1 MYFSSPL
8 SQYLEE
14 IGRIPLLTADEEISL
29 GHTVREMVRLKE
41 IPEADRTP
49 AQKKAI
55 KRGMRAKRR
64 MIEANL
70 RLVVTVAK
78 KRDFCTHL
86 SLMDLIQ
93 EGSVGLDRA
102 VEKFDPARGYK
113 FSTYAYWWIRQGIS
127 RATANYEDAIRLP
140 GASRDAMRK
149 IYSFIDDYQLEH
161 GRYPSRAECAAIGG
175 VTVEAL
181 AHYMKH
187 QRGVASLDAT
197 MEEKN
202 GSSGRTSG
210 LANVVFEEDIDPEA
224 RMDRQL
230 RVAQLEQALHILNP
244 KQREVII
251 DAYGLE
257 TGEPKS
263 LQAIAQR
270 TGCSRESVRTIKER
284 AFKKLKI
291 YLSQRS
297 VID

>member
-1 MYFSSPL
+1 MYSTSQL
-8 SQYLEE
+8 SRYLDE
-14 IGRIPLLTADEEISL
+14 IGRIPLLTADEEIALARS
-29 GHTVREMVRLKE
+29 VQRMIEARET
-41 IPEADRTP
+41 PEADRTSQ
-49 AQKKAI
+49 QKKTI
-55 KRGMRAKRR
+55 KRGLRAKKR

-78 KRDFCTHL
+78 KRDFGVHL

-93 EGSVGLDRA
+93 EGSIGLDRA

-127 RATANYEDAIRLP
+127 RATANYEEAIRLP

-149 IYSFIDDYQLEH
+149 IRIFMNDFHAEH
-161 GRYPSRAECAAIGG
+161 GYYPSRAECAAVGN

-181 AHYMKH
+181 SHYMKH
-187 QRGVASLDAT
+187 ERGVASLDQT
-197 MEEKN
+197 LTEHN

-210 LANVVFEEDIDPEA
+210 LQNLAYEEEVDPEA
-224 RMDRQL
+224 RMDRRL
-230 RVAQLEQALHILNP
+230 RGAQLEHALHILNP
-244 KQREVII
+244 RQQRVII
-251 DAYGLE
+251 DAYGLD

>member
-1 MYFSSPL
+1 MYSTSQL
-8 SQYLEE
+8 SRYLDE

-29 GHTVREMVRLKE
+29 SRAVQQMIKTRET
-41 IPEADRTP
+41 PEADRTP
-49 AQKKAI
+49 QQQKTV
-55 KRGMRAKRR
+55 KRGLRAKKR
-64 MIEANL
+64 MMEANL

-78 KRDFCTHL
+78 KRDFGVHL

-93 EGSVGLDRA
+93 EGSIGLDRA

-127 RATANYEDAIRLP
+127 RATANYEEAIRLP

-149 IYSFIDDYQLEH
+149 IRAFISDFQLEH
-161 GRYPSRAECAAIGG
+161 GYYPSRAKCAEVGG

-181 AHYMKH
+181 AHFMKH
-187 QRGVASLDAT
+187 ERGVASLDQT
-197 MEEKN
+197 MSEHN

-210 LANVVFEEDIDPEA
+210 LQNLVYEEETDPEA
-224 RMDRQL
+224 KMDRKL
-230 RVAQLEQALHILNP
+230 RGAQLEHALHILNP
-244 KQREVII
+244 KQQRVII

-257 TGEPKS
+257 NGEPKS

-270 TGCSRESVRTIKER
+270 TGCSRESVRTTKER